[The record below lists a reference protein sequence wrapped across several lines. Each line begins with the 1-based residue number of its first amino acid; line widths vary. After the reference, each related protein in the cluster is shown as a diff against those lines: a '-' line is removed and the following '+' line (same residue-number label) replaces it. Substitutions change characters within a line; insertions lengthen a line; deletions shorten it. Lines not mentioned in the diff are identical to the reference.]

1 MQILIIGAGGHAQ
14 VVADALLQ
22 AREAGHHAEPIGY
35 LDDNPSLIGQ
45 QRLGLP
51 VIGALYSV
59 ATIPHDALVIA
70 IGNNWVRKS
79 LYLELQAQGYCFATV
94 CHPRAII
101 APDVKLGPGTVAF
114 GGVVVNTGSIIG
126 ANVILNTG
134 STVDHHNHIGDH
146 VHLAPGTHLGGDV
159 QVGEGT
165 LVGIGATIMSQRS
178 VGKWSTVGAGALVNR
193 NLPERVTAIGVP
205 ARIQEPATLKGERFH
220 ENCHNAGQPAYL
232 RENDT

>member
-1 MQILIIGAGGHAQ
+1 MRILIIGAGGHAQ
-14 VVADALLQ
+14 VVADTLLR
-22 AREAGHHAEPIGY
+22 AREAGCHTQPIGY
-35 LDDNPSLIGQ
+35 LDDNPNLIGAE
-45 QRLGLP
+45 RLGLP
-51 VIGALYSV
+51 ILGNLYSV
-59 ATIPHDALVIA
+59 ATIPHDALIIA

-94 CHPRAII
+94 CHPRAIV
-101 APDVKLGPGTVAF
+101 APDVKLGPGTVVFA
-114 GGVVVNTGSIIG
+114 GVVVNTGSSIG

-134 STVDHHNHIGDH
+134 CTVDHHNHIGDH

-159 QVGEGT
+159 EVGEGT

-205 ARIQEPATLKGERFH
+205 ARIQEPAALQGERFY
-220 ENCHNAGQPAYL
+220 ENYHNAGQQTYL
-232 RENDT
+232 R